1 MFFASLGGNVSM
13 EIIIFSIVAVVA
25 GFILGYFLRQSI
37 ARKRLDSAEGK
48 IEKLVEEAEK
58 KSQELVLN
66 AKKQAVEIL
75 EQAKKKEDEREQQII
90 RNEQRLEKREN
101 VIDQKTEEIE
111 QTKKLLEQ
119 KVEEVKKIRQQS
131 EETRQSELDRL
142 EKIAGLS
149 KEQAK
154 SILLQLT
161 EEENRGALAER
172 IAKIERQGNDEIEK
186 RAKNIMTSVIQK
198 YAGSHAA
205 EVVTTTVSIPS
216 DEVKG
221 RIIGREGRNIKAL
234 EKLTGVEIIVDD
246 TPEAVV
252 ISGFDPVRREI
263 ARITL
268 EKLIGDGRIHPT
280 RIEEAYEFAKKE
292 IDNKVKEAGEAA
304 TYDLGIAGLDPKLV
318 YLLGRLRY
326 RTSFGQNVLLHSLE
340 VAHLSGA
347 LAAELGAD
355 VTVAKKAGLLH
366 DIGKAVD
373 HEIQGTHIEIGIKIL
388 ERFNM
393 PKEVIDAMKS
403 HHEDYPFETPE
414 SFIIAAADAISASR
428 PGARKDTLE
437 KYLKRLEELE
447 ATANSFAG
455 VERTYAIQAGREIRV
470 FVKPEMVDDLGA
482 LKLAREIADKIEQD
496 LKYPGEIRV
505 NVLRETRSVEYAR

>member
-1 MFFASLGGNVSM
+1 MNIVIASLG
-13 EIIIFSIVAVVA
+13 AVVA
-25 GFILGYFLRQSI
+25 GFLLGYFVRQTL

-48 IEKLVEEAEK
+48 VEKMLEDAEK
-58 KSQELVLN
+58 KSQDAVLT

-75 EQAKKKEDEREQQII
+75 EQAKKKEDEREQQLI
-90 RNEQRLEKREN
+90 RSEQRLEKKEV
-101 VIDQKTEEIE
+101 VIDQKTEELE
-111 QTKKLLEQ
+111 QGKKLLEQ
-119 KVEEVKKIRQQS
+119 KVEEVRKIRKDS
-131 EETRQSELDRL
+131 EDTRQQELERL

-149 KEQAK
+149 KDQAK
-154 SILLQLT
+154 SVLLQLT
-161 EEENRGALAER
+161 EEESRVELAER
-172 IAKIERQGNDEIEK
+172 MAKIQRQGNEEIEK
-186 RAKNIMTSVIQK
+186 RAKNLMTSVIQK
-198 YAGSHAA
+198 YAGSHSA
-205 EVVTTTVSIPS
+205 EIVTSTVAIPS

-292 IDNKVKEAGEAA
+292 IDNKIKEGGEAA
-304 TYDLGIAGLDPKLV
+304 AYDLGIAGLDPKLV

-366 DIGKAVD
+366 DIGKSVD

-388 ERFNM
+388 EKFKM
-393 PKEVIDAMKS
+393 SKEIIDAMKS

-414 SFIIAAADAISASR
+414 SFIVAAADAISASR

-447 ATANSFAG
+447 DTANSFPG

-470 FVKPEMVDDLGA
+470 FVKPEEVDDLGA

-496 LKYPGEIRV
+496 LKYPGEIKV

>member
-1 MFFASLGGNVSM
+1 MVLSLLIGGGAGY
-13 EIIIFSIVAVVA
+13 VA
-25 GFILGYFLRQSI
+25 RQSI
-37 ARKRLDSAEGK
+37 ARKRLDTAEGK
-48 IEKLVEEAEK
+48 IEQMTQEAEK
-58 KSQELVLN
+58 KSQELVLD
-66 AKKQAVEIL
+66 AKNKAVEIL
-75 EQAKKKEDEREQQII
+75 EEAKKKEKEREDQIL
-90 RNEQRLEKREN
+90 RSEQRLEKRE
-101 VIDQKTEEIE
+101 VTLDQKTEEVEKNKRI
-111 QTKKLLEQ
+111 LEQ
-119 KVEEVKKIRQQS
+119 KVEEVKAIKLEAEDARK
-131 EETRQSELDRL
+131 RELERL

-154 SILLQLT
+154 AILLQLT
-161 EEENRGALAER
+161 EEESRDAIAER
-172 IAKIERQGNDEIEK
+172 MAKIERQGVDEIEK

-280 RIEEAYEFAKKE
+280 RIEEAVEFAKKE
-292 IDNKVKEAGEAA
+292 IDNKIKEAGEAA
-304 TYDLGIAGLDPKLV
+304 VYDLGIAGLEPKLV

-355 VTVAKKAGLLH
+355 VTIAKKAGLLH

-373 HEIQGTHIEIGIKIL
+373 HEIQGTHVEIGMKIM
-388 ERFNM
+388 EKFAM
-393 PKEVIDAMKS
+393 QKEVIDAMKS

-447 ATANSFAG
+447 TTANSFPG
-455 VERTYAIQAGREIRV
+455 VEKTYAIQAGREIRV
-470 FVKPEMVDDLGA
+470 FVKPEEIDDLGA
-482 LKLAREIADKIEQD
+482 LKLAREIADKIEAD
-496 LKYPGEIRV
+496 LKYPGEIKV